1 MTYDITMTRKV
12 FLEMK
17 PGAELEFKV
26 IDAIT
31 GDKVM
36 GPLYMGADEESAW
49 DSLRTKLP
57 KLGLDIIAEIRHPN

>member
-1 MTYDITMTRKV
+1 
-12 FLEMK
+12 MK